1 MLPDHLQAVCFDI
14 GGVLAQ
20 VPRGFLAEELAGVLG
35 ADPTRVRQL
44 LIEHGKRR
52 RTSAAALA
60 AAVAAGCGMPGETAR
75 VEKIIRQRL
84 DDMANP
90 VLYPDTIP
98 VLEALSAAGWRIC
111 FLSNGI
117 GDTACRPRPEYF
129 SYAEVVAHSWEIG
142 YCKPEAGA
150 FRAAEQRMGLAPHQL
165 VSIGDSLR
173 SDVLGAL
180 AAGWSAVHL
189 PRTSAPPPSPRI
201 VPTIYSLSEL
211 LTLMPTRPAAVE
223 IQGSGNR

>member
-1 MLPDHLQAVCFDI
+1 MLPDHLRAVCFDI

-20 VPRGFLAEELAGVLG
+20 VPRGFLAEELAGVLD
-35 ADPTRVRQL
+35 ADLTRIRQL

-90 VLYPDTIP
+90 VL
-98 VLEALSAAGWRIC
+98 SAAGWRIC

-117 GDTACRPRPEYF
+117 GDTASRPRPEYF
-129 SYAEVVAHSWEIG
+129 SYADLVAHSWEIG

-173 SDVLGAL
+173 TDVLGAL

-201 VPTIYSLSEL
+201 VPTISSLSEL
-211 LTLMPTRPAAVE
+211 LSQMPTRPAGME
-223 IQGSGNR
+223 IQGS

>member
-1 MLPDHLQAVCFDI
+1 MLPDHLRAVCFDI

-20 VPRGFLAEELAGVLG
+20 VPRGFLAEELADFLG
-35 ADPTRVRQL
+35 TDPTRVRQL
-44 LIEHGKRR
+44 LIEHGKRH
-52 RTSAAALA
+52 RTTATALA
-60 AAVAAGCGMPGETAR
+60 TAVATGCSMPGMAAQ
-75 VEKIIRQRL
+75 VEKIILRRL

-90 VLYPDTIP
+90 VLYPDAIP

-117 GDTACRPRPEYF
+117 GDAASRPRPEYF

-173 SDVLGAL
+173 TDVLGAL

-201 VPTIYSLSEL
+201 VPTISSLSAL
-211 LTLMPTRPAAVE
+211 LSLMPTRPAEVE